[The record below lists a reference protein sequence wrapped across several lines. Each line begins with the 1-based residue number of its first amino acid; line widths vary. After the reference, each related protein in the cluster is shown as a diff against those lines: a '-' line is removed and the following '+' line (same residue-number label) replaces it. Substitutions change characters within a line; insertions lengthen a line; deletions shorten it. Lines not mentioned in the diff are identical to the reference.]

1 MNRVYIHNA
10 EPSLQVAIDCR
21 LFLFLFF
28 RYFTSISFSSNFF
41 FAFVSP
47 FSALLHM
54 SHPFNR
60 AFCLSSFFIFGEYY
74 FTIFPCRKKCF
85 FTFALFYSMCVCV
98 FYIHFMHIW
107 PLSRVVRCLFCSYEN
122 LKHNS
127 NSLYSTKHI
136 FRYFFF
142 LSCYCCFYRDSY
154 CVCMCTMTE
163 CTVESNAIGHYI
175 AFSRVSFKI

>member
-1 MNRVYIHNA
+1 MFTYTM
-10 EPSLQVAIDCR
+10 PSHRYKSPLIVACFYFCFSVISPAFHFLLIFFLLSCH
-21 LFLFLFF
+21 LF
-28 RYFTSISFSSNFF
+28 S
-41 FAFVSP
+41 
-47 FSALLHM
+47 M